1 MENESKTSDKTPV
14 LVYIHGESF
23 SWNSGSVY
31 DGTVL
36 SSFASMVVVTVNY
49 RLGILGFLNPSKD
62 YRARIPANF
71 GLLDQIA
78 ALHWIKENIGEFG
91 GDPSNISLMGHGTG
105 AACINFLMTSPAV
118 PDGLFQRAI
127 LMSGSALSSWAL
139 VRDPAQYADQV
150 AAQLNCSSLEAAE
163 PLLQCLRNLPLEA
176 LMRVRLEVPDYT
188 TGFGPSIDGVV
199 IDPEIQDDAGRV
211 EYIPGKLSA
220 SASFLASFL
229 SDGYYTSLLGHSAA
243 IAALIA
249 KLGRFDILAGVVKS
263 EAFFA
268 FSDEDIQYGIE
279 NTRRYEVLKKYV
291 SNTFRFHQSE
301 VLSTL
306 INEYTDW
313 ERPVQHPINIRDET
327 LDALSDAMYTAPLW
341 TLADL
346 QSKGR
351 NSCYLYVFDY
361 QTKYGVRIE

>member
-1 MENESKTSDKTPV
+1 
-14 LVYIHGESF
+14 
-23 SWNSGSVY
+23 
-31 DGTVL
+31 
-36 SSFASMVVVTVNY
+36 
-49 RLGILGFLNPSKD
+49 
-62 YRARIPANF
+62 
-71 GLLDQIA
+71 
-78 ALHWIKENIGEFG
+78 
-91 GDPSNISLMGHGTG
+91 
-105 AACINFLMTSPAV
+105 
-118 PDGLFQRAI
+118 
-127 LMSGSALSSWAL
+127 MSGSALSSWAL

-361 QTKYGVRIE
+361 QTKYGVYPQF